1 MVLTALFLV
10 SLVLGIW
17 GLVESGKRFLDA
29 CYLTLQLITLN
40 AGLEDGPK
48 VWQLETARFLLPG
61 IGAYVAL
68 KGIWLLAEQ
77 RLSGLKLEF
86 RAKNHYVICGLGD
99 RGMALARDLLT
110 TSTAETRISVAA
122 VDIDPNNPNIRTFM
136 DLGGIFLEG
145 DAREIATLEQ
155 AAIQR
160 AAHLILMTDKDATNL
175 RILKVVKS
183 MLDNQESP
191 VLENSSPQA
200 LKCHTHIANRE
211 NRALFDD
218 GGEFFPPIR
227 ARLEFTV
234 FNVFENAAIEL
245 FQTHTL
251 GANADTVTLG
261 APPVKVLIVG
271 LGRIGEAV
279 LLEAM
284 QLGHFCNEERIDLIV
299 LDGDT
304 DKVQQNFF
312 QRYRE
317 VTKHLGEE
325 GLKLWNLRFI
335 DALADV
341 GPLGLYTDILACH
354 DDEDMALTC
363 INNLWERWQG
373 EVQQRPTRFF
383 FHTHFRE
390 SELITGIKPFGNY
403 AQACSA
409 ENIIGMNLEVV
420 AKRSHEEYTAT
431 KLRDN
436 DPSLYAKVDKG
447 LALEEALQQHDLGAP
462 QSQKL
467 SWRSLS
473 LIKQGSNFT
482 EKRHNKIRL
491 QALGINVITKMP
503 VETLHLNT
511 NDFPWLTSD
520 LPEANLLL
528 ALALSSS
535 GLTKDDLIQR
545 IHGLAKAE
553 HNRWNAF
560 HVLNNYRYGIKDERK
575 RTHDCLLNWDELTSK
590 KFDTLKYDY
599 YNIYQ
604 MLEILRLSRST
615 STSENALDGVS

>member
-1 MVLTALFLV
+1 MKGWNIRGWMVITGLFLV

-77 RLSGLKLEF
+77 RLSVLKLEF
-86 RAKNHYVICGLGD
+86 RAKDHYVICGLGD

-110 TSTAETRISVAA
+110 TATSETRITVAA
-122 VDIDPNNPNIRTFM
+122 VDIDPNNPNIRSFM

-160 AAHLILMTDKDATNL
+160 AAHLVLMTDNDATNL

-183 MLDNQESP
+183 MLDDMKSP
-191 VLENSSPQA
+191 ALEDSMPQV
-200 LKCHTHIANRE
+200 LKCHTHISNRE

-227 ARLEFTV
+227 ARLEFSV

-341 GPLGLYTDILACH
+341 GPLGLYTDIFACH

-373 EVQQRPTRFF
+373 EEQQRPTRFF

-409 ENIIGMNLEVV
+409 ENVIGMNLEVA
-420 AKRSHEEYTAT
+420 AKHSHEEYAAK
-431 KLRDN
+431 KLQDN
-436 DPSLYAKVDKG
+436 DSSLYAKVVKG
-447 LALEEALQQHDLGAP
+447 LALEEALRQHDLNAV

-473 LIKQGSNFT
+473 LLKQGSNFT

-491 QALGINVITKMP
+491 QALGIDANIKIP
-503 VETLHLNT
+503 VELSSIEPT
-511 NDFPWLTSD
+511 DYPWLTND
-520 LPEANLLL
+520 LPEAKLLL
-528 ALALSSS
+528 SLALSSN
-535 GLTKDDLIQR
+535 GQTKVGLIQR

-560 HVLNNYRYGIKDERK
+560 HVLNNYRYGPKDERK
-575 RTHDCLLNWDELTSK
+575 RTHDCLLNWIDLTSK
-590 KFDTLKYDY
+590 KFETLKYDY
-599 YNIYQ
+599 ENIYKCN
-604 MLEILRLSRST
+604 ILI
-615 STSENALDGVS
+615 